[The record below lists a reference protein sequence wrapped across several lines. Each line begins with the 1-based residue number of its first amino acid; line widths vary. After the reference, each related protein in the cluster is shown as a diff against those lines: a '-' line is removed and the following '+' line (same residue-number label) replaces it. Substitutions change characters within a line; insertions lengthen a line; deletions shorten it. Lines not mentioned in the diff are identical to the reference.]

1 MDGPSLWRQSLQE
14 ELAASETK
22 EAELQMELWQL
33 PEVLGFGG
41 AHCPL
46 SPQSEGFWRS
56 VSELTVS
63 CFFQEYCKTISHFM
77 YMICESVVYHHSAY
91 DQMWQVVL

>member
-33 PEVLGFGG
+33 PEVSGFGG
-41 AHCPL
+41 AQCPL